1 MSITTPSDY
10 KGFNCIVTNSHYGIG
25 DLQLYIDKYEKYY
38 LELLLGCNLAS
49 LFLADYNT
57 DPVGTKEPRF
67 QEIFD
72 TICFDISG
80 CEEVISRGIKEM
92 LIGFIYV
99 HYTKDLANKS
109 TSNGKA
115 VNKITN
121 SDNSNFWDTNMP
133 ESFNESVDD
142 FRAIQYYICYH
153 LQNYTEYRGQKLDK
167 LVPFFLF

>member
-38 LELLLGCNLAS
+38 LELLLGCNLAN
-49 LFLADYNT
+49 LFLTDYNT
-57 DPVGTKEPRF
+57 NPFGAKELRF
-67 QEIFD
+67 QAIFNQ
-72 TICFDISG
+72 ICFSVNWCDEI
-80 CEEVISRGIKEM
+80 VSRGVKEM

-99 HYTKDLANKS
+99 HYTKDIANKS

-121 SDNSNFWDTNMP
+121 SENSNFWDTNMP
-133 ESFNESVDD
+133 ESYNKSVDD
-142 FRAIQYYICYH
+142 FRAIQYYICYYNE
-153 LQNYTEYRGQKLDK
+153 NYSEYRGQDLDK